1 MWAVEARS
9 RPYGAGR
16 AVEAASDRTLRRGYR
31 GAPIALRG
39 SDGHAK
45 PPSNAQRF
53 SLVGRLGLSA
63 VPRRPPAH
71 TSPVR
76 RQSRGPSRPLRLGAR
91 WRASALAT
99 APRVPALSTRSPHP
113 IWPIGVLAR
122 RARATPTPAVASREP
137 NFPKCSGLHSGDVSR
152 PTTLGPKGEVALS
165 RGHTHTHTHQSLD
178 GGQWTVDTWT
188 LHGHRG
194 TVRVERTRCR
204 RRWGPCSGAARPPT
218 HTHMQPTLLTPRRF
232 SAANPK
238 RAHRTC
244 ACMQAASP
252 KLHSPPS
259 PMPSAIDPL
268 ARLPLPLHPVHTL
281 AIYRMPS
288 A

>member
-1 MWAVEARS
+1 MRRRGRGTVWMTPRVLSQTASTAASALAMRVRWPHVWAATQSRDVTSMWAVEARS

-91 WRASALAT
+91 WRANALAT
-99 APRVPALSTRSPHP
+99 APCVSALPACSPRSTWMISVIAITTWQPTAARSRPCRSPVERSETSFD
-113 IWPIGVLAR
+113 WGRGGVRALWLLPHVCLHCQ
-122 RARATPTPAVASREP
+122 RARHTP
-137 NFPKCSGLHSGDVSR
+137 SGRS
-152 PTTLGPKGEVALS
+152 ACS
-165 RGHTHTHTHQSLD
+165 RG
-178 GGQWTVDTWT
+178 
-188 LHGHRG
+188 
-194 TVRVERTRCR
+194 ER
-204 RRWGPCSGAARPPT
+204 A
-218 HTHMQPTLLTPRRF
+218 PRR
-232 SAANPK
+232 
-238 RAHRTC
+238 
-244 ACMQAASP
+244 
-252 KLHSPPS
+252 
-259 PMPSAIDPL
+259 
-268 ARLPLPLHPVHTL
+268 
-281 AIYRMPS
+281 
-288 A
+288 